1 MTRIEIGEDVL
12 VRRGGEEIPLPKSR
26 KARALVAYLLFETGP
41 ASRER
46 LCELFWDRAA
56 DPRGGLRWA
65 LTRIRKALG
74 PDQGWLTTDR
84 LTVRLEAP
92 PQSVTLT
99 AQGDRL
105 LALVA
110 GREHDDFALW
120 LADLRRRLG
129 DAQGNGKAAGK
140 AASAAENAPRAMP
153 HQVIRYTRAADGTRI
168 AYAAMGDGPPLMK
181 AANWLGHLEAELDVG
196 LWSGLYRELAARYSL
211 YRYDERG
218 SGLSDWRVDEISFSA
233 FVSDLE
239 CVADALELE
248 RFPLI
253 GISQGGAVSLEY
265 AACHPERV
273 SALVLIGA
281 YPAGWRFHPSDNIRA
296 RREAEMRLVELGWGD
311 DSAAYRQIFSQT
323 FLPDAPPELIGQFNE
338 FQRRSTS
345 PANAARF
352 IDSFGDIDVRD
363 RLSGVQAPALVMH
376 SEGDQRISI
385 GVGEE
390 LAASL
395 PNARFETLNSANHV
409 PYEGEPAFAR
419 MIEAIAEFL
428 GEVGCREKVSPGP
441 AQHRRN

>member
-1 MTRIEIGEDVL
+1 MTRIEIGEDVVL
-12 VRRGGEEIPLPKSR
+12 RRGGQEIPLPKSR
-26 KARALVAYLLFETGP
+26 KARALVAYLLFETAP
-41 ASRER
+41 CSRER

-74 PDQGWLTTDR
+74 PDEAWLKADR
-84 LTVRLEAP
+84 LTIRLDVPPEAVACSVRGE
-92 PQSVTLT
+92 
-99 AQGDRL
+99 RL

-129 DAQGNGKAAGK
+129 EAQQHSEANREETMPGAFVEQGK
-140 AASAAENAPRAMP
+140 P
-153 HQVIRYTRAADGTRI
+153 HQLIRYTRAPDGTRI
-168 AYAAMGDGPPLMK
+168 AYATMGDGQPVMK
-181 AANWLGHLEAELDVG
+181 AANWLGHLEAELDVR
-196 LWSGLYRELAARYSL
+196 LWSGLYRELASRYCL

-239 CVADALELE
+239 CVADALGLE

-253 GISQGGAVSLEY
+253 GISQGGAVSIEY
-265 AACHPERV
+265 AARHPERV

-281 YPAGWRFHPSDNIRA
+281 YPAGWRFHPSDNVRA
-296 RREAEMRLVELGWGD
+296 RREAEMKLVELGWGD

-323 FLPDAPPELIGQFNE
+323 FLPDAPPELISQFND

-352 IDSFGDIDVRD
+352 IESFGDIDVRD
-363 RLSGVQAPALVMH
+363 RLAEVQIPALVLH
-376 SEGDQRISI
+376 SERDQRIRI

-395 PNARFETLNSANHV
+395 PNARFETMNSANHV
-409 PYEGEPAFAR
+409 PYEGEPAFLR
-419 MIEAIAEFL
+419 MIEAISEFL
-428 GEVGCREKVSPGP
+428 NEV
-441 AQHRRN
+441 A